1 MTAQSPTSVHRA
13 ATAELDPRELYRIV
27 RLRLN
32 VFVVEQECPTESEL
46 DGRDLEPGA
55 WHYWI
60 TGTGEPDE
68 QGESDEYE
76 VIGYLR
82 VLRDR
87 DDTVHIGRVCV
98 AQSARGSGVG
108 RELMRV
114 AVDDFMGERIEMSA
128 QTHALGF
135 YRSFGFVE
143 HGEQYREEGIPHI
156 AMRRD
161 PG

>member
-13 ATAELDPRELYRIV
+13 TTAELDPRELYRIV
-27 RLRLN
+27 RLRLT
-32 VFVVEQECPTESEL
+32 VFVIEQECPPESEL
-46 DGRDLEPGA
+46 DGRDLESST

-60 TGTGEPDE
+60 TGGGAEDE
-68 QGESDEYE
+68 CG

-82 VLRDR
+82 VLRDP
-87 DDTVHIGRVCV
+87 DKTVQIGRVCV
-98 AQSARGSGVG
+98 VKSARGTGVG

-114 AVDDFMGERIEMSA
+114 AVDDFRGEPIEMSA

-143 HGEQYREEGIPHI
+143 QGEQYLEEGIPHV
-156 AMRRD
+156 AMRREK
-161 PG
+161 G